1 MRCAARLLGVISNC
15 AGYSASFFSNRA
27 GTPIGHSL
35 TALCVDWE
43 ILPHRD
49 AIRQDSDSLGA
60 AVRASG
66 KNLSDIAKRWTFE
79 GVDQKLTAA
88 LAQSCGSTAPL
99 KLWAYVNLWPRDLAE
114 KLKSELLKEIYTE
127 DGEVDRTCELL
138 AWTHLTQSG
147 KGLTAEERKAIDT
160 QYPRW
165 MAACSRVLDKMVQAR
180 QKYQSLTDPKLSVV
194 GLLEEWATLPSL
206 AGHGRRGRVTSLLEK
221 ERKLYTKLDAHP
233 EGTTL
238 SWVTRKACY
247 LSILKAFP
255 RVKRSGESFI
265 MLFQSVKSSQS
276 YEEVLDVLSR
286 HAYKSGYK
294 DADELLGGGDEDR
307 AQATTNGKREHRDD
321 DIPRPKFRPPNSRN
335 GRERREK
342 RPDPQAVLTSKS
354 PGSSEQG
361 RKRPTSFFA
370 TEQDGP
376 AKKRSRLTAIDHAK
390 ANGVT
395 ESLAKERVEK
405 GQCAICGSADH
416 FARACPKN
424 SRSATKPGGTR
435 SHEDSRKTNRDETV
449 LLTMGKAEVL
459 AGTVEV
465 STPGPAVGG
474 RSRLVHARA
483 GFDTMCSQNLIT
495 KGIVDLLEATP
506 VEGEQVR
513 LQTAGGIREANDRGL
528 VTWGR
533 STGPQG

>member
-1 MRCAARLLGVISNC
+1 MQCAARLLGITSNC
-15 AGYSASFFSNRA
+15 AGYSALFFSNRA

-43 ILPHRD
+43 VLPHRD

-147 KGLTAEERKAIDT
+147 KGLTAEEREAIDT

-180 QKYQSLTDPKLSVV
+180 QEYQSLTDPKLSVV

-238 SWVTRKACY
+238 SWSVKSSQSY
-247 LSILKAFP
+247 EEVLLKAFP
-255 RVKRSGESFI
+255 RVKRNGESFI

-342 RPDPQAVLTSKS
+342 RPAPQAALTSKS

-424 SRSATKPGGTR
+424 SRSANKPGGTR
-435 SHEDSRKTNRDETV
+435 SHEDSRKTNRDETA

-474 RSRLVHARA
+474 GSRLVHARA

-506 VEGEQVR
+506 VEGEQVQ
-513 LQTAGGIREANDRGL
+513 LQTAGGTRDANEW
-528 VTWGR
+528 VTL
-533 STGPQG
+533 SV